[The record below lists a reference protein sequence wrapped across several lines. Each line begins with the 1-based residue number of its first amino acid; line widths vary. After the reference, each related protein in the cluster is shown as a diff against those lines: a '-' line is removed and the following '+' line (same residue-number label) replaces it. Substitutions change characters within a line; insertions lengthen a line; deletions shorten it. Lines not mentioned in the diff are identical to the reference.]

1 MNKAEFQK
9 TIGGQILQSFR
20 EELSKAI
27 EVPNSLL
34 PESLHSKRGYR
45 TLSSI
50 QRICKIEEEKISQ
63 HKIEKAIKARNVE
76 RLAAQ
81 VEAMT
86 VKNGNNVDI
95 NGELDYSQNEIDDIK
110 LYRNQ
115 AALVGGM
122 INGGVIDADD
132 LMDE

>member
-1 MNKAEFQK
+1 MNQFET
-9 TIGGQILQSFR
+9 TISGQLLASLR
-20 EELSKAI
+20 SELSKAI

-63 HKIEKAIKARNVE
+63 HKIEKAIKARNIE

-86 VKNGNNVDI
+86 VKNGNNIDI
-95 NGELDYSQNEIDDIK
+95 DGELDYSQNEIDDIK

-122 INGGVIDADD
+122 IDGGLIDADD